1 MKLVAFLIVLMSY
14 VQCVSAQQRR
24 LISVID
30 GASKE
35 PVVKALMIHGSD
47 TIAYTTPQGLAVVPY
62 VKGKVKFVHKE
73 FKTIEFD
80 SDSIPAVVRMR
91 FSDNDLPEVLVLG
104 KMPKIINPWIGDLSA
119 PKLGESHFGIVKTT
133 VEGSTMDMQTVRR
146 KIFGKTRKERKR
158 QRLKE
163 KLEEY

>member
-1 MKLVAFLIVLMSY
+1 
-14 VQCVSAQQRR
+14 
-24 LISVID
+24 
-30 GASKE
+30 
-35 PVVKALMIHGSD
+35 
-47 TIAYTTPQGLAVVPY
+47 
-62 VKGKVKFVHKE
+62 
-73 FKTIEFD
+73 
-80 SDSIPAVVRMR
+80 MR